1 MKFCCT
7 SGISSKSRKS
17 LNKNNEKKMKKPKEK
32 INHSLSSSSSIYYT
46 NMSIPHIKKYDSGFS
61 ETATTLSSSSSRE
74 HSETIL
80 EQILSFEKNYYEN
93 LKQYIIKYSRPLRR
107 YLNSDEIVD
116 LFQNIEKI
124 SAISESIIRQGE
136 KLLDNT
142 DNISNISISMIYQSW
157 SGVMID
163 SYNSYLSRSIQAQNA
178 LKQYEN
184 KIAYFLQF
192 PIEYIE
198 REIIAF
204 ILSPIRH
211 VCLLNDLFQSMLIEH
226 SPSTN
231 NIDWKII
238 EDVRLLARQANV
250 ILQSSCIN
258 QHDNTVLTLE
268 SSIYCAPNVTLETSQ
283 DTTLQSEILPTIVL
297 HRTNK
302 EPWEPKQL
310 ELSDL
315 RLKLTEIDRTNISS
329 SSSITTSLCLANVVH
344 IQEDCMN
351 KELRLIVAR
360 TIKKSSKSASVK
372 MLCIHLRFEHK
383 NEYFTWFQ
391 QLTNAVQQAKDQ
403 SWTKKN
409 ELVI

>member
-7 SGISSKSRKS
+7 SGISSKPRKS

-61 ETATTLSSSSSRE
+61 ETATTLSSSSIE

-198 REIIAF
+198 QEITAF

-211 VCLLNDLFQSMLIEH
+211 ICLLNDLFQSVITEH

-310 ELSDL
+310 ELSNL
-315 RLKLTEIDRTNISS
+315 RLNLTEIDRTNISS

-344 IQEDCMN
+344 IQEDCVN

-360 TIKKSSKSASVK
+360 TIKKSSKAASVK

-383 NEYFTWFQ
+383 NEYFIWFQ

-403 SWTKKN
+403 SWTNKN

>member
-7 SGISSKSRKS
+7 SGISSKPRKS

-61 ETATTLSSSSSRE
+61 ETATTLSSSSIE

-198 REIIAF
+198 REITAF

-211 VCLLNDLFQSMLIEH
+211 VCLLNDLFQSVITEH

-310 ELSDL
+310 ELSNL
-315 RLKLTEIDRTNISS
+315 RLNLTEIDRTNISS
-329 SSSITTSLCLANVVH
+329 SSITTSLCLASVVH

-403 SWTKKN
+403 SWTRKN